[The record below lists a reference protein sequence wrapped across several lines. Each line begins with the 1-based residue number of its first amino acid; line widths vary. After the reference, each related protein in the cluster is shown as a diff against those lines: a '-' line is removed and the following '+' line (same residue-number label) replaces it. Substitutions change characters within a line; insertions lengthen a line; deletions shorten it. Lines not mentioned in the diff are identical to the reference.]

1 MREEKAKLF
10 VKKRESFFL
19 FFFLLKGLLKLKLK
33 IEFEGVRSDIFD
45 EQTIREMAFV
55 T

>member
-10 VKKRESFFL
+10 VKKRESFF
-19 FFFLLKGLLKLKLK
+19 FVFLLKGLLKLKLK